1 MGGFGPYVHKR
12 ERCLYYN
19 TAKRPKRKVGGE
31 DEVAVTSEL
40 KTHRKYRRT
49 ENIEKQERDER
60 TLGDQL
66 KEGKKRIHTL
76 QKNEGRLGKADGH
89 L

>member
-1 MGGFGPYVHKR
+1 MGGFGPHVRKR

-19 TAKRPKRKVGGE
+19 TAKRPKRNVGGE

-40 KTHRKYRRT
+40 NAQKIQRHNRERR
-49 ENIEKQERDER
+49 ENVERSAQGR
-60 TLGDQL
+60 
-66 KEGKKRIHTL
+66 GKKDPHL
-76 QKNEGRLGKADGH
+76 AKNEGRLGKANGH